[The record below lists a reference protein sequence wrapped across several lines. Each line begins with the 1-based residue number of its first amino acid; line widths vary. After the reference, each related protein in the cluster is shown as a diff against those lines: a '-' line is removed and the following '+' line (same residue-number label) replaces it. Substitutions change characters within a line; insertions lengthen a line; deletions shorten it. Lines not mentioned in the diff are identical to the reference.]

1 MKRKPINKETRRQV
15 YEKYNGHCAYCGCKL
30 DYKYMQVDHVIPVY
44 WTDDVLRNRYEG
56 DVDTVDNYM
65 PSCKMCNFYKS
76 TFGIKDFRK
85 RIETIPDRL
94 EKVFIYRLGIKYGF
108 IKVQKP
114 NIKFYF
120 EEGDEK

>member
-15 YEKYNGHCAYCGCKL
+15 YEKYNGHCAYCGCEL
-30 DYKYMQVDHVIPVY
+30 DYKDMQVDHVIPVY
-44 WTDDVLRNRYEG
+44 WTDEVLRNRYDG
-56 DVDTVDNYM
+56 NVDTVDNYI

-76 TFGIKDFRK
+76 TFGIEDFRK

-94 EKVFIYRLGIKYGF
+94 EKVFIYRLAIKYGF